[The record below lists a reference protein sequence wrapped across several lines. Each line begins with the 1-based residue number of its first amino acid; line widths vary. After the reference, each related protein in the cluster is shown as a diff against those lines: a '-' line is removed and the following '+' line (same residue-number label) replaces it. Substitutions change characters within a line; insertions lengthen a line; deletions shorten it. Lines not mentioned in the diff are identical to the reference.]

1 MNPYSI
7 FPGRVSWILRKIKV
21 KFPKLFRNL
30 IGSQCIPQY
39 FLIISKLS
47 FPLRISSVN
56 ATKSAGNCGFNH
68 ITEEIPNGK
77 LHLWR
82 SDVAAKMVNI
92 NQVLLMMIQ

>member
-1 MNPYSI
+1 MKNII
-7 FPGRVSWILRKIKV
+7 FGILLHALHK
-21 KFPKLFRNL
+21 
-30 IGSQCIPQY
+30 
-39 FLIISKLS
+39 KLS